1 MITQDELAGI
11 DIFSSLTR
19 GQQARIAGRSA
30 DIHVNSGE
38 WVSYDGDPAY
48 FWGVLDGEVEVLR
61 RVAGEEHRVTTF
73 ESGESFGEIMLTL
86 GTTSFGCVRALR
98 KSRLAR
104 IDGGDFH
111 TMLAESPEVAAT
123 IAATLSRRV
132 TLIREAYTV
141 APTSRVTIVGTRDDL
156 LCHDIR
162 DFLARN
168 HVPYEWFDPSDASDR
183 ECVAASVPGGVRHP
197 AVAFADG
204 TVLEDPTLR
213 EIARRLALRIEPEGG
228 TYDVAIV
235 GAGPA
240 GLGAAVYAG
249 SEGLR
254 TIMIEREAP
263 GGQAGT
269 SSRIENY
276 LGFPGGISGGDLAS
290 RALHQAE
297 RLGAEILVTRTVD
310 RLLLDGEPRTLVL
323 DGGTTVTARV
333 VVLATGVTWRT
344 LEAEGADRLV
354 GRGVFY
360 GAAQTEALATRGR
373 SIFLIGGG
381 NSAGQAA
388 MFFSN
393 YAASV
398 TLLVRG
404 DALERGMSSY
414 LVEQLR
420 TKTNV
425 HVETG
430 TTVVALAGNDRLERL
445 TTHVAATGV
454 RSERDADAVF
464 VFIGADAR
472 TDWLPEAV
480 ERDARG
486 YLLTG
491 NELTAWKPSRTP
503 YPLETSVPGVFAVGD
518 VRSGSMKRVASSVG
532 EGSTVVAYLHEYFAS
547 LEPATTR

>member
-323 DGGTTVTARV
+323 RRRHYRDRTGRRPGLGRDVADARSGRRGPARRPRR
-333 VVLATGVTWRT
+333 LLRR
-344 LEAEGADRLV
+344 GADR
-354 GRGVFY
+354 
-360 GAAQTEALATRGR
+360 GARHARPVDLPDRRREL
-373 SIFLIGGG
+373 GG
-381 NSAGQAA
+381 AGGD
-388 MFFSN
+388 
-393 YAASV
+393 V
-398 TLLVRG
+398 LL
-404 DALERGMSSY
+404 E
-414 LVEQLR
+414 LR
-420 TKTNV
+420 
-425 HVETG
+425 
-430 TTVVALAGNDRLERL
+430 R
-445 TTHVAATGV
+445 
-454 RSERDADAVF
+454 ERDA
-464 VFIGADAR
+464 AR
-472 TDWLPEAV
+472 
-480 ERDARG
+480 AR
-486 YLLTG
+486 
-491 NELTAWKPSRTP
+491 
-503 YPLETSVPGVFAVGD
+503 
-518 VRSGSMKRVASSVG
+518 
-532 EGSTVVAYLHEYFAS
+532 
-547 LEPATTR
+547 